1 MNPIVT
7 SEDKTRQAIS
17 HLTGISRKADAR
29 SIHSKAPILDVLP
42 RLVRKRPDSVAL
54 PAGSFKREYQPN
66 EASTRDYCSRAG
78 EPYKTGDGD
87 TVYAL
92 RPGALDFKAI
102 PSRTGFDA

>member
-29 SIHSKAPILDVLP
+29 SIHSRAPILDVLP
-42 RLVRKRPDSVAL
+42 RLVRKRPEPA
-54 PAGSFKREYQPN
+54 PAGSFKRAYQAN
-66 EASTRDYCSRAG
+66 EAGSRDFNTYAG

-102 PSRTGFDA
+102 PSRTGFDT

>member
-7 SEDKTRQAIS
+7 SEEKTRQAIS

-42 RLVRKRPDSVAL
+42 RLVRKRPE
-54 PAGSFKREYQPN
+54 PAPPGSFKRPYQAN
-66 EASTRDYCSRAG
+66 EAGARDHNTYSKRS
-78 EPYKTGDGD
+78 YKTGDGD